1 MTPSV
6 VAMTI
11 IFGIILVGAI
21 TGVYAGFRRQMS
33 LEQWTVG
40 GRGFG
45 LVLIWLLMAGEV
57 YTTFAFLG
65 ASGWAYSRG
74 GPTLYIVAYLTLAY
88 VVSFFILPRI
98 WEAGRKFSLHTQA
111 DFFQQRY
118 GSKYLAALVA
128 VVGFLFIIPYLQLQL
143 TGLGLIVQ
151 IASFDAIS
159 RPLAITIAFIV
170 VAGFVLSS
178 GIRAVAWVSVLKDTL
193 MLVAAFSIGIG
204 VPYHYFGGIKP
215 MFQALV
221 QAKVQHLTMP
231 GSTATM
237 GHTWYISTVLL
248 TSMGFYIGRTPFA
261 RCLRRR
267 VAIRCGATPLLCRS
281 TPLRFRYYSSSA
293 IRLFSSRRD
302 SRTATWHCSQRSGR
316 RSRPGSWAWW
326 AEPVR

>member
-1 MTPSV
+1 MKPSMIALAV
-6 VAMTI
+6 
-11 IFGIILVGAI
+11 IFGIVLLGAI
-21 TGVYAGFRRQMS
+21 IGICSGRRRQMN
-33 LEQWTVG
+33 LEQWTVA

-45 LVLIWLLMAGEV
+45 VIFVWLLMAGEV

-74 GPTLYIVAYLTLAY
+74 GPTLYIIAYLTLAY

-178 GIRAVAWVSVLKDTL
+178 GIRAVGWGRGLKDNL

-204 VPYHYFGGIKP
+204 VPY
-215 MFQALV
+215 Q
-221 QAKVQHLTMP
+221 
-231 GSTATM
+231 
-237 GHTWYISTVLL
+237 
-248 TSMGFYIGRTPFA
+248 IGRGH
-261 RCLRRR
+261 
-267 VAIRCGATPLLCRS
+267 V
-281 TPLRFRYYSSSA
+281 
-293 IRLFSSRRD
+293 
-302 SRTATWHCSQRSGR
+302 
-316 RSRPGSWAWW
+316 
-326 AEPVR
+326 